1 MKKVLIG
8 SIILVLLVFLAGCQ
22 SAAEKNTEMKAE
34 AQINA
39 ETGQDVDVDIDSSG
53 GKMIYETDDG
63 KVEIETNM
71 KDVQEGDWCP
81 AGGEWKM
88 TATGQDMTEA
98 NWKIDK
104 LITSGE
110 YAGLCHVIYTV
121 QTPEKEIKM
130 DYWFDETGENGYYE
144 MEMNGQKVKQEWH
157 S

>member
-1 MKKVLIG
+1 
-8 SIILVLLVFLAGCQ
+8 
-22 SAAEKNTEMKAE
+22 
-34 AQINA
+34 
-39 ETGQDVDVDIDSSG
+39 
-53 GKMIYETDDG
+53 MIYETDDG